1 MSILNRLFLSALLVF
16 CVPARAADYYT
27 ASGDPAT
34 GSALSSS
41 VLRSEYS
48 AIAAGFAK
56 IAPYTSSGNRVI
68 FINSGATAQTTDSAL
83 THNASTHVLTVN
95 TSTFGLNTSI
105 AGTLGVTGVATL
117 TAQPILSSLTA
128 SLPVFTDASKG
139 LVSNA
144 MTGTGNVVMSTSPTL
159 VTPALGTPSSVV
171 LTNAT
176 GLPAT
181 SGITGILPTANGGTG
196 IAYFTAAGPT
206 VARVYTFPDAAATI
220 ARTDAGQTFTGVQAM
235 TSPAI
240 TTSITTPSASF
251 TAFAGATT
259 NLTIGGTGAT
269 AVVAIPST
277 LEATGTTGALT
288 VAGGL
293 YVAKAVNAAGL
304 ITANA
309 GLTVASGQTLTLTGA
324 TVAGAPTWSS
334 TQSLNTSGNAATV
347 TTNANLTGPITSV
360 GNATTIAS
368 GNTYTNPT
376 LSGTV
381 GGTPTWASS
390 QAITLSTAAQPN
402 VTSVG
407 TLTGLTLSGYLTG
420 GAQINAHGPN
430 LGNVQLSIGNAALA
444 QHWLWYETLG
454 GGGEQGALHNY
465 SAALAGDW
473 LTVVAATGAATFA
486 GPLSTGSNS
495 ITGGAG
501 SFTTGAFSGD
511 LSGAGL
517 RFSSNV
523 LYEYV
528 TNANRELA
536 VNYYGYNGG
545 FTQYRDFGIYDGKG
559 NLAFFLTGSTKAVAI
574 SGTLGVTGAITETTG
589 AAWTDWTPTISVDT
603 GTISGTTVYQAKYRI
618 LGKTIFGNISVAATV
633 ASGSPTQLRF
643 TMPEGRTLV
652 NPSTSV
658 AYISNNSAVELG
670 VLGSAA
676 GQGTFNRLGSS
687 AFVGAISGNT
697 YFIGELD

>member
-16 CVPARAADYYT
+16 CAPARAADYYT

-41 VLRSEYS
+41 VLRAEYS

-56 IAPYTSSGNRVI
+56 IAPYTSSGNRLI

-159 VTPALGTPSSVV
+159 VTPALGTPSALV

-220 ARTDAGQTFTGVQAM
+220 ARTDAGQTFTGVQTLSSQPILSSLTASQAVF
-235 TSPAI
+235 TDGSKGLVSNAI
-240 TTSITTPSASF
+240 TGSGNVVMSTNAVMVTPNLGTPSALV
-251 TAFAGATT
+251 GT
-259 NLTIGGTGAT
+259 NI
-269 AVVAIPST
+269 
-277 LEATGTTGALT
+277 TGT
-288 VAGGL
+288 
-293 YVAKAVNAAGL
+293 AAGL
-304 ITANA
+304 TA
-309 GLTVASGQTLTLTGA
+309 
-324 TVAGAPTWSS
+324 
-334 TQSLNTSGNAATV
+334 GNV

-407 TLTGLTLSGYLTG
+407 TLTSLTTSGYVNAG
-420 GAQINAHGPN
+420 GQINSHGPN
-430 LGNVQLSIGNAALA
+430 LGNSSLTIGNAALV
-444 QHWLWYETLG
+444 QHWIWYETLG
-454 GGGEQGALHNY
+454 GAGEQGALHNY
-465 SAALAGDW
+465 SAAMAGDW
-473 LTVVAATGAATFA
+473 LTVVAATGATTFA

-495 ITGGAG
+495 ITGGAISG
-501 SFTTGAFSGD
+501 TSFTAPTTGTARNQAFLASNTGGD
-511 LSGAGL
+511 LYVGVESSAGGGIFTGSTAYAAVLGNGTNTPLQLFAHNTLAISMAGNAVTMPGTLAVTGKLSGAGTATNDDAAAGVIGEVATCSL
-517 RFSSNV
+517 VSGSATALSTGTTKDICSV
-523 LYEYV
+523 SLTAGDWDV
-528 TNANRELA
+528 TGIA
-536 VNYYGYNGG
+536 G
-545 FTQYRDFGIYDGKG
+545 FTPAATTTVNVMQYGFTTTSATLNVAANVGQYSPNGAVFGGYVHSLTVPTARMS
-559 NLAFFLTGSTKAVAI
+559 LAST
-574 SGTLGVTGAITETTG
+574 
-589 AAWTDWTPTISVDT
+589 
-603 GTISGTTVYQAKYRI
+603 TTVYLAEMS
-618 LGKTIFGNISVAATV
+618 TFGTS
-633 ASGSPTQLRF
+633 
-643 TMPEGRTLV
+643 TM
-652 NPSTSV
+652 
-658 AYISNNSAVELG
+658 
-670 VLGSAA
+670 A
-676 GQGTFNRLGSS
+676 GWGYLKARR
-687 AFVGAISGNT
+687 VR
-697 YFIGELD
+697 